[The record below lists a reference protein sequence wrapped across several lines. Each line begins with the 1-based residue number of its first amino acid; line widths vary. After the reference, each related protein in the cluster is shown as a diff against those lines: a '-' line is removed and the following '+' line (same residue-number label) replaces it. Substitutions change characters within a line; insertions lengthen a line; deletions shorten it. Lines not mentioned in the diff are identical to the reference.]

1 MNKVM
6 FFHIIFYNDREV
18 VYRVRFSILH
28 EYAHYILDH
37 KRNLSPNDPLY
48 QKQEVEANCFAAQ
61 LLMPEQLIRA
71 CSSRGKKITERFIIE
86 TFYVSPEAAYKRM
99 KTLATSIS
107 EWRSRQEREY
117 DDIILERHTGFLN
130 SVAPIDYGVY
140 DIEDEFDREKERA
153 SWLDTRHYR

>member
-1 MNKVM
+1 
-6 FFHIIFYNDREV
+6 
-18 VYRVRFSILH
+18 
-28 EYAHYILDH
+28 
-37 KRNLSPNDPLY
+37 
-48 QKQEVEANCFAAQ
+48 
-61 LLMPEQLIRA
+61 
-71 CSSRGKKITERFIIE
+71 
-86 TFYVSPEAAYKRM
+86 M